1 MWRPQPRAQP
11 PTEGRRRGGGGGR
24 EVASPDGLEHLIPAG
39 SLRKKKLAKRP
50 GYMRQEAQ
58 QQIEFQSLSA
68 CKPFNPEELKHGRK
82 HCEDFENCSLCRQH
96 KSNFEFSCC
105 HSIVNSTVVPT
116 DVVTTLATTGSM
128 PGSCRNLSGY
138 KSPQAES
145 VITPIYPA
153 TATSK
158 GSVSAG
164 CCSNAQLTTH
174 IAKVIEPQKMC
185 ALDETEVNNNC
196 EYQKKE
202 VASHSVGP
210 HDNFCS
216 SFSFIQLSLNSTS
229 GASDA
234 EGMSTAKET
243 EHVLHPSSVGRLQ
256 NREEREITH
265 ERSGALH
272 CFSRPSEILKYENE
286 TTVNDKLQDCET
298 VSLSDTDAT
307 FSCSTD
313 SSDAASA
320 GSSVTSGYESSFTVS
335 DHNWDTLMKKYEP
348 VLLDCLRGNR
358 TTLKIKSLILQLQR
372 LQEKAIEEDDYDR
385 ADKFRRKLEELEKEN
400 SLKFQLPSRHP
411 SISSFL
417 DRFVTQVQAALHWA
431 RDRVRNEETQLW
443 QENEH
448 KLLRSTYQERIQVSA
463 TKRNQLFQEKKWLQK
478 EIEDLRARLAVLEA
492 KDQQLRRE
500 IEEQDRLI
508 QSSDCEL
515 TALLGSV
522 SLRELQEISK
532 AVDDALASSD
542 QIPFSLD
549 LPGTIKSLQER
560 EQSFSMSIK
569 ETTAKVCTS
578 QKLCSTLRRKVSD
591 IETQL
596 PALLEAKMLAVSGS
610 NFGTAK
616 DLVEE
621 IRSLTSEKE
630 GLEGLLN
637 ELLVLSARNVRKLER
652 IKDDYNRLK
661 QELEQG
667 ETAFVTSVKENAVKY
682 MEVLEDKLH
691 SCGSQLLQRVWEADL
706 EACQLLIQGF
716 QLKETSCCV
725 FEEEENQMDE
735 MEMTAD
741 GPSDSERRKE
751 SHFPKSTEWGT
762 CLKHSGQKEVL
773 EDTSFGAEGHLSEE
787 FFIFSAELGEKCE
800 AISEKLVRLE
810 DQLQTSVCKVDDGVI
825 HILFDIYISCVC
837 VCMRNTC
844 LSDSHEVLFFKCRL
858 NILRKR
864 DLIVLLKWTFLLE
877 QVFLWC
883 VFAVA

>member
-1 MWRPQPRAQP
+1 M
-11 PTEGRRRGGGGGR
+11 
-24 EVASPDGLEHLIPAG
+24 VLNDLEHLIPAG

-50 GYMRQEAQ
+50 GYMRPEAQ
-58 QQIEFQSLSA
+58 QQRESQSLSV

-82 HCEDFENCSLCRQH
+82 HCEGFENCPLCGQC
-96 KSNFEFSCC
+96 KNNFEFLCC
-105 HSIVNSTVVPT
+105 RSIANSAVVPT
-116 DVVTTLATTGSM
+116 DVVTTLATAGNM

-138 KSPQAES
+138 KSLQAENI
-145 VITPIYPA
+145 ITPVYPA

-158 GSVSAG
+158 GNISTV
-164 CCSNAQLTTH
+164 CRSNACQTTH
-174 IAKVIEPQKMC
+174 SAKVIEPQKMC
-185 ALDETEVNNNC
+185 ALDETEVNSNC
-196 EYQKKE
+196 EYQRKE

-210 HDNFCS
+210 HNSFSS
-216 SFSFIQLSLNSTS
+216 SFSFIQLSLNSAS
-229 GASDA
+229 GVSDA
-234 EGMSTAKET
+234 EGTSTAKET
-243 EHVLHPSSVGRLQ
+243 EYVLHPSTMGKLQ
-256 NREEREITH
+256 KLEKREIACEH
-265 ERSGALH
+265 SGALH
-272 CFSRPSEILKYENE
+272 CFSRPSEDLKYENE

-348 VLLDCLRGNR
+348 VLLDCLLGNH
-358 TTLKIKSLILQLQR
+358 TTLKIKSLILRLQR

-385 ADKFRRKLEELEKEN
+385 ADKFRRKLEELEKEKN

-417 DRFVTQVQAALHWA
+417 DSFVTQVQAALHWA
-431 RDRVRNEETQLW
+431 TNWVRNEETQLW

-478 EIEDLRARLAVLEA
+478 EIEDLRARLAILEA
-492 KDQQLRRE
+492 KDKQLRRE

-508 QSSDCEL
+508 QSHDCEL
-515 TALLGSV
+515 TALLGCV

-532 AVDDALASSD
+532 AVDDTLASSY

-616 DLVEE
+616 DLTEE

-637 ELLVLSARNVRKLER
+637 ELLVLSARNVQKLER

-667 ETAFVTSVKENAVKY
+667 ETTFVTSVKENAVKY
-682 MEVLEDKLH
+682 MEMLEDKLH

-725 FEEEENQMDE
+725 FEEEENQMGE

-762 CLKHSGQKEVL
+762 VPCPKYSEQKEVL
-773 EDTSFGAEGHLSEE
+773 EDISFGAEGHLSEE
-787 FFIFSAELGEKCE
+787 FFMFSVELGEKCE

-825 HILFDIYISCVC
+825 QSLQREIQVVKETLQTVLVQLQPGREAGEEKAGDFLC
-837 VCMRNTC
+837 
-844 LSDSHEVLFFKCRL
+844 DSWCP
-858 NILRKR
+858 RKQ
-864 DLIVLLKWTFLLE
+864 DLKE
-877 QVFLWC
+877 
-883 VFAVA
+883 